1 MVYFQIYDLWCHI
14 RETKLKEELARVD
27 RHNRLDKIA
36 TLLKEMNE
44 QEEKL
49 WFFENE
55 TKIDL
60 ELEKI
65 SQETKETK
73 TTISRR
79 QQKLIDDAYIP
90 PEVDASRN

>member
-1 MVYFQIYDLWCHI
+1 M
-14 RETKLKEELARVD
+14 RETKLAEELARVD
-27 RHNRLDKIA
+27 RHKRLDQID
-36 TLLKEMNE
+36 TLLKEMDE

-65 SQETKETK
+65 SASQKKISTK
-73 TTISRR
+73 ISRR
-79 QQKLIDDAYIP
+79 QQKAIDEAYVP
-90 PEVDASRN
+90 PEVHRQRNEAN

>member
-1 MVYFQIYDLWCHI
+1 M
-14 RETKLKEELARVD
+14 RETKLKEELERVD
-27 RHNRLDKIA
+27 RHNRLDKID
-36 TLLKEMNE
+36 TLLQEMNL

-65 SQETKETK
+65 SSDEGKMEK
-73 TTISRR
+73 LSRR
-79 QQKLIDDAYIP
+79 QQKAIDDAYIP
-90 PEVDASRN
+90 PEVDQKRN

>member
-1 MVYFQIYDLWCHI
+1 MS
-14 RETKLKEELARVD
+14 
-27 RHNRLDKIA
+27 
-36 TLLKEMNE
+36 E

-65 SQETKETK
+65 SSSETVK
-73 TTISRR
+73 TQTISRR
-79 QQKLIDDAYIP
+79 QQKAIDEAYVP
-90 PEVDASRN
+90 PEVHQKRNEA